1 MQSEVT
7 ITLKNEDSTFR
18 KQFNCYDVYTMDH
31 SDKTLIDLIEVTK
44 KEWKGIPDE
53 VIVNA
58 RAYW

>member
-7 ITLKNEDSTFR
+7 VTLKNEDSTFK
-18 KQFNCYDVYTMDH
+18 KQFNCYETYTMDH
-31 SDKTLIDLIEVTK
+31 GDQTLINLIELTK
-44 KEWKGIPDE
+44 KEWKGTPDE